1 MGNLGK
7 YELMTTLAKKVG
19 GPSGLLIATLG
30 GGYIIGRIT
39 EAGGKKAVK
48 ALVTALKKRN
58 MPCATKGQLFRV
70 ITDGEDSSG
79 LKLSAGDEYRV
90 LECDGDAILI
100 EVLNYFRQPLLRVQR
115 VLDEDLRLPSR
126 GHRRGPNRRLIPRR
140 NKMSSPRFDGAVV
153 TCCRLAQGW
162 R

>member
-48 ALVTALKKRN
+48 ALVAALKKRN

-70 ITDGEDSSG
+70 VTDGEDSSG

-100 EVLNYFRQPLLRVQR
+100 EVLNDPDNPYFVSSEFLTTISDFPAEDTGEVQTG
-115 VLDEDLRLPSR
+115 D
-126 GHRRGPNRRLIPRR
+126 
-140 NKMSSPRFDGAVV
+140 
-153 TCCRLAQGW
+153 
-162 R
+162 

>member
-1 MGNLGK
+1 
-7 YELMTTLAKKVG
+7 MTTLAKKVG

-48 ALVTALKKRN
+48 ALVAALKKRN

-70 ITDGEDSSG
+70 VTDGEDSSG

-100 EVLNYFRQPLLRVQR
+100 EVLNDPDNPYFVSSEFLTTISDFPAEDTGEVQTG
-115 VLDEDLRLPSR
+115 D
-126 GHRRGPNRRLIPRR
+126 
-140 NKMSSPRFDGAVV
+140 
-153 TCCRLAQGW
+153 
-162 R
+162 